1 MVSPDGAPPAV
12 HLPAHNSLN
21 PYEGTDMTRT
31 AFFRRFSLALA
42 SLTIASASVAGEDAQ
57 LSAAR
62 EAAATDAQVAMQLQQ
77 WLDQRDIALTAQ
89 ADGLITN
96 DMRIAAA
103 EYAVAQLVEADG
115 LISAQLQESVAAQL
129 AAADG
134 LVVDHAEFAVNLP
147 AARPAPIV
155 VAGGR

>member
-1 MVSPDGAPPAV
+1 M
-12 HLPAHNSLN
+12 N
-21 PYEGTDMTRT
+21 RT

-42 SLTIASASVAGEDAQ
+42 TLTLATASIAAEDAQ

-62 EAAATDAQVAMQLQQ
+62 EAAASDAQVAVQLQN

-96 DMRIAAA
+96 DMRAAAA

-115 LISAQLQESVAAQL
+115 LISAQLQESVAARL

-134 LVVDHAEFAVNLP
+134 LVVDNAEFAVSLP
-147 AARPAPIV
+147 AARPAAIV

>member
-1 MVSPDGAPPAV
+1 MVSPDGAPDGA
-12 HLPAHNSLN
+12 AAGHNSLTQH
-21 PYEGTDMTRT
+21 EGIEMNRT
-31 AFFRRFSLALA
+31 FFRRFSLALA
-42 SLTIASASVAGEDAQ
+42 TLTIASASIASEDAQ

-62 EAAATDAQVAMQLQQ
+62 EAAASDAQVAVQLQN

-96 DMRIAAA
+96 DMRAAAA
-103 EYAVAQLVEADG
+103 EYA
-115 LISAQLQESVAAQL
+115 AAQL

>member
-1 MVSPDGAPPAV
+1 M
-12 HLPAHNSLN
+12 N
-21 PYEGTDMTRT
+21 RT
-31 AFFRRFSLALA
+31 AFFRRVGLALA
-42 SLTIASASVAGEDAQ
+42 TLTLATASVANDDAQ

-62 EAAATDAQVAMQLQQ
+62 EAAASDAQVALQLQS
-77 WLDQRDIALTAQ
+77 WLDQRDIALVAQ

-96 DMRIAAA
+96 DMRAAAA

-115 LISAQLQESVAAQL
+115 LISAQLQESVAAHL

-134 LVVDHAEFAVNLP
+134 LVVDTPAFAVSVP
-147 AARPAPIV
+147 AVRPATIV

>member
-1 MVSPDGAPPAV
+1 M
-12 HLPAHNSLN
+12 N
-21 PYEGTDMTRT
+21 RT

-42 SLTIASASVAGEDAQ
+42 TLSLATASVASDEAQ

-62 EAAATDAQVAMQLQQ
+62 EAAASDAQVAVQLQN
-77 WLDQRDIALTAQ
+77 WLDQRDIALMAQ

-96 DMRIAAA
+96 DMRAAAA

-115 LISAQLQESVAAQL
+115 LISAQLQESVVARI

-134 LVVDHAEFAVNLP
+134 LVVDNAEFAVSLP
-147 AARPAPIV
+147 AVRPAPIV

>member
-1 MVSPDGAPPAV
+1 M
-12 HLPAHNSLN
+12 N
-21 PYEGTDMTRT
+21 RT
-31 AFFRRFSLALA
+31 AFFRRFSMALA
-42 SLTIASASVAGEDAQ
+42 TLTIASASIASEDAQ
-57 LSAAR
+57 LTSAR
-62 EAAATDAQVAMQLQQ
+62 EAAASDAQVAVQLQN

-96 DMRIAAA
+96 DMRAAAA
-103 EYAVAQLVEADG
+103 EYAVTQLVEADG
-115 LISAQLQESVAAQL
+115 LVSAQLQESVAAQL